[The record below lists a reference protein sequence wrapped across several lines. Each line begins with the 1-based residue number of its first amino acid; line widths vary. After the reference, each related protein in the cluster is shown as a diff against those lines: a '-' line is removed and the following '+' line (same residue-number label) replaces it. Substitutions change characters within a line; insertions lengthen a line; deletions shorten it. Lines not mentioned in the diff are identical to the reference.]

1 MNDLS
6 RWLQLSQC
14 IIYSLLFK
22 KGYYC
27 YHYHFWALFWLQLY
41 LSVSMVLIY
50 KSHSAFTLWLKGC
63 CPLVLFVCTDVS
75 SDYLLFVS
83 NLCSYWHVSVN
94 SVHTWQWAHLC
105 QFFLSINMNI
115 RHIVQNLWKSHLLYH
130 FYNEH
135 YAMTRSL
142 SILSAFHSSF
152 KTSDDALPS
161 GRRINL
167 QGRVINEVVEGRHMN
182 VMLHECSDLVLKVA
196 QFYSFVD

>member
-1 MNDLS
+1 MMTEDGDDGGWHFQMCWEQIILCGRWARSPSSLVSDLS

-27 YHYHFWALFWLQLY
+27 YHCHFWALFWLQLY

-83 NLCSYWHVSVN
+83 NLCSYWHVACECELCAYMTVSTPLSVFSFN
-94 SVHTWQWAHLC
+94 KH
-105 QFFLSINMNI
+105 
-115 RHIVQNLWKSHLLYH
+115 
-130 FYNEH
+130 EH
-135 YAMTRSL
+135 
-142 SILSAFHSSF
+142 
-152 KTSDDALPS
+152 
-161 GRRINL
+161 
-167 QGRVINEVVEGRHMN
+167 
-182 VMLHECSDLVLKVA
+182 
-196 QFYSFVD
+196 